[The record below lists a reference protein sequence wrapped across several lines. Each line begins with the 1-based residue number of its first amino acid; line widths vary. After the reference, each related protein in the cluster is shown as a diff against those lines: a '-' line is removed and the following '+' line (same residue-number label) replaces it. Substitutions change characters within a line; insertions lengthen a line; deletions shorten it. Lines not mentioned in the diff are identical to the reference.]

1 MVQNA
6 LYDLSNTLLTT
17 TNLPNPYTGLTAKS
31 SSSTSTSSNP
41 IPEPTTLSARLLGSK
56 VKQEKELPVYEHLQ
70 AVKDIVLGLISSTA
84 STEGKDVLPTPKSKY
99 RWALHQRTTVPW
111 PMPPRPAARGEKQ
124 PTPVIPTDRVH
135 LDWFTSVAATENGKM
150 EQLDAKVVESLK
162 EQGGEEEDLGGLTR
176 LQTEGYLGEYYSIG
190 VSHMIKRLRSVM

>member
-1 MVQNA
+1 M
-6 LYDLSNTLLTT
+6 T
-17 TNLPNPYTGLTAKS
+17 TNLPNPYNGLIAKS
-31 SSSTSTSSNP
+31 SLSTSTSSNP

-70 AVKDIVLGLISSTA
+70 AVKDVVLGLISSTA

-162 EQGGEEEDLGGLTR
+162 EQGGEEEEDLGGLTR
-176 LQTEGYLGEYYSIG
+176 LQTEGYLGQSHLIN
-190 VSHMIKRLRSVM
+190 VSRLTKRLRSVIW

>member
-1 MVQNA
+1 VVQNA

-70 AVKDIVLGLISSTA
+70 AVKDVVLDLISSTA
-84 STEGKDVLPTPKSKY
+84 SNEGKDVLPTPKPKY

-135 LDWFTSVAATENGKM
+135 LDWFTSVAATENGKT

-162 EQGGEEEDLGGLTR
+162 EQGGEEEEDLGGLTR
-176 LQTEGYLGEYYSIG
+176 LQTEGYLGE
-190 VSHMIKRLRSVM
+190 

>member
-1 MVQNA
+1 MTRYPLFVDKVEPRWKANCGSYGVVQNA

-70 AVKDIVLGLISSTA
+70 AVKDVVLDLISSTA
-84 STEGKDVLPTPKSKY
+84 SNEGKDVLPTPKPKY

-135 LDWFTSVAATENGKM
+135 LDCYPEP
-150 EQLDAKVVESLK
+150 SLS
-162 EQGGEEEDLGGLTR
+162 T
-176 LQTEGYLGEYYSIG
+176 TF
-190 VSHMIKRLRSVM
+190 LRR